1 MMLGVLDQ
9 LASTSLLLGSPQ
21 ATTLLIAPLPGA
33 EAEAGIT
40 AEGFVK
46 KLQVRHARLMLLQQL
61 DLITMGP

>member
-21 ATTLLIAPLPGA
+21 ATTLLIAPLPGT

-46 KLQVRHARLMLLQQL
+46 KLQVRLAHPVLCSSLK
-61 DLITMGP
+61 